1 MILGSS
7 DGSAGFSLWSFNS
20 EPFGFSSAD
29 RNRSLIPPW
38 KQLAALVIFNTHPQR
53 PKDTSTQAQ
62 EVEGET
68 RLSTWPLGSWQK
80 ESRGQHLRSMTWK
93 DPWTL
98 QGQASHTHSTWK
110 H

>member
-1 MILGSS
+1 MILGIS

-20 EPFGFSSAD
+20 EPFGFSGAD

-62 EVEGET
+62 EVEVKT
-68 RLSTWPLGSWQK
+68 RSAPGPWAPGRKSQEGSI
-80 ESRGQHLRSMTWK
+80 SG
-93 DPWTL
+93 P
-98 QGQASHTHSTWK
+98 
-110 H
+110 